1 MKQACALAAA
11 ALILISCGKGEPAS
25 ARAAVPHTAADS
37 AEADATTL
45 GREIYH
51 LLDLASDYRGSH
63 RGRLPRSLRNLG
75 IDSLT
80 TDIARSVDASG
91 EQFTAGAAFRNTAGH
106 FWVACTGELKV
117 LEDAVIGAGRYTLTC
132 TSASGE
138 PHEVQAGGALD

>member
-1 MKQACALAAA
+1 MRAAVALLAGAVLA
-11 ALILISCGKGEPAS
+11 CGKGDTAT
-25 ARAAVPHTAADS
+25 ARAAAPHTAADS
-37 AEADATTL
+37 ADVDATVL

-63 RGRLPRSLRNLG
+63 RGRLPRSLRDLG
-75 IDSLT
+75 TDSLT
-80 TDIARSVDASG
+80 RDIARSVNASG
-91 EQFTAGAAFRNTAGH
+91 PQFTAGAAFRDTTGH

-132 TSASGE
+132 VSPSGE

>member
-1 MKQACALAAA
+1 MLV
-11 ALILISCGKGEPAS
+11 LISCGKGEPTP
-25 ARAAVPHTAADS
+25 ARAATPRTAADS

-63 RGRLPRSLRNLG
+63 RGRLPQTLRNLG

-80 TDIARSVDASG
+80 SDIARSINASAG
-91 EQFTAGAAFRNTAGH
+91 QFTAGAAFRDRTGH

-132 TSASGE
+132 ISPAGE